1 MSGAEASAVAAQGPD
16 GGSTVATAA
25 PRGGGRPATPR
36 RPAPISTRFFR
47 SELALIAGRRRN
59 QAGLLALAAVPII
72 LAIAVK
78 LTASDGPRGGGL
90 VAQVTTNGL
99 FVPLAALTF
108 EVTMFLPL
116 AIAMVSGDAI
126 AGEANQG
133 TLRALLTVPVT
144 RTRLL
149 VVKYASLLV
158 ASFWAVLAVVL
169 PGVIIGL
176 ALFGFGPM
184 VTFSGSQLGGGEAV
198 WRLVIAALY
207 VTAAMAALAA
217 VGLFFSTLTEQ
228 PIAVTVAVMIFV
240 IASWILQGIEQV
252 SWLHPWLLVNYA
264 TSFIDV
270 LREPIAWEQMQR
282 GLAVF
287 AAYAAVFWLAAWA
300 RFAGK
305 DITS

>member
-1 MSGAEASAVAAQGPD
+1 MSGAEPGSAAIVGEETTSAAG
-16 GGSTVATAA
+16 
-25 PRGGGRPATPR
+25 R
-36 RPAPISTRFFR
+36 RPGTVTEAGRRPPAISTRFFR

-59 QAGLLALAAVPII
+59 QAGLLALAAVPIV

-90 VAQVTTNGL
+90 VAQITANGL

-116 AIAMVSGDAI
+116 AIAMVSGDSI

-144 RTRLL
+144 RARLL
-149 VVKYASLLV
+149 VVKYASLVV

-169 PGVIIGL
+169 PGVVIGL

-184 VTFSGSQLGGGEAV
+184 TTFSGSQLDGGDAV

-264 TSFIDV
+264 TAFVDV
-270 LREPIAWEQMQR
+270 LRDPIAWEQMQR
-282 GLAVF
+282 GLGVF
-287 AAYAAVFWLAAWA
+287 AAYAVVFWLAAWA